1 MMDKKRIRKTLN
13 DVVERYL
20 LGDVDGDFRFNYI
33 WVRAQLSFAFSLM
46 QLRLMSLMLCL
57 PLSFTLIKLTGG
69 VQNAQTFQG
78 SHRAG
83 TK

>member
-33 WVRAQLSFAFSLM
+33 WVRAQLSFAFSIDAITIDEFDA
-46 QLRLMSLMLCL
+46 
-57 PLSFTLIKLTGG
+57 LSCKYVVCVNLSISIHTTTQ
-69 VQNAQTFQG
+69 VVTNA
-78 SHRAG
+78 
-83 TK
+83 